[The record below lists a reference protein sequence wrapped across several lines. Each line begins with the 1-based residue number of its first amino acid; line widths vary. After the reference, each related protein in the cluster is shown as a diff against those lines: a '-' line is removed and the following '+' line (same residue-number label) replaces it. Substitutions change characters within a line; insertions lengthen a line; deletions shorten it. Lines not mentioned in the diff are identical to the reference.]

1 MLPTLTLLDLTLCIH
16 RFPPDIPLPLD
27 LAKKSRFLS
36 ITLTPEELSVVCDS
50 SVSLDSPCSERGWSC
65 LKVLGPLE
73 FSLTGILSGIASV
86 LAKEEISI
94 FALSTFD
101 TDYILIPSS
110 RASQAVEALKQA
122 GYPFVKKSGKK

>member
-16 RFPPDIPLPLD
+16 RFPPDTPLPSD

-36 ITLTPEELSVVCDS
+36 ITLTPEELSIVCDS
-50 SVSLDSPCSERGWSC
+50 SVSLDSPRSERGWSC

-86 LAKEEISI
+86 LAKEGISI
-94 FALSTFD
+94 FTLSTFD

-110 RASQAVEALKQA
+110 RASQAVEALTRA
-122 GYPFVKKSGKK
+122 GYPIVETTKRR